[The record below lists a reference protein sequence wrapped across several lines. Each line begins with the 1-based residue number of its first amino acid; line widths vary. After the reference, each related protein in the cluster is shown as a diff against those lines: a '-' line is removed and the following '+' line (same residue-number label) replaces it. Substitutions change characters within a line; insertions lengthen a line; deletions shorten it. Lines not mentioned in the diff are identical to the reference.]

1 MDYQQQQQQQQQA
14 TKFFHKQRLRVFTAM
29 IFARYSS
36 HLSELAYTDVG
47 SALFAVFLLC
57 KFTINREN
65 EKIKEKMPAGVR
77 QMAAAWLVL
86 NRKKEKQQCRQR
98 KRKHRLSRTL
108 RCEQTHDLPGHTHT
122 QLSCAVAVVT
132 PLMRIA
138 ARSK

>member
-1 MDYQQQQQQQQQA
+1 MDYQQQQQQA

-122 QLSCAVAVVT
+122 HTQLSCAVAVVT